1 MNDVARIPRD
11 AFRFCRYSMAVL
23 MWVGVLTHQL
33 APIALVWLVMAS
45 SVALSIRRSPLIV
58 LWTRTVHRW
67 RPSPYE
73 ELSVGAMRF
82 SHTLA
87 TLLIGLPLLLLLLWP
102 DRPGPWVLLWVM
114 AIMKTISAV
123 WACPAGKMYSCLLSG
138 GQCCSFLRESSG
150 KEPS

>member
-23 MWVGVLTHQL
+23 MWWGVLAHLL
-33 APIALVWLVMAS
+33 APIALVWAIMAS
-45 SVALSIRRSPLIV
+45 SVLLTIRRSPLIV

-87 TLLIGLPLLLLLLWP
+87 TVLIGLPLL
-102 DRPGPWVLLWVM
+102 VLLAWPEARGAWAVLWAM

-123 WACPAGKMYSCLLSG
+123 YACPASKMYTCLLSG
-138 GQCCSFLRESSG
+138 GQCCSFLRRGEE
-150 KEPS
+150 KP